1 MARNKDAFDGET
13 VETTERQESS
23 KVEKVEKEEFTTEE
37 IFRAGKF
44 TGVRMTHTASGVNIF
59 RELRRGQHVP
69 DREMKLALKKMLAK

>member
-1 MARNKDAFDGET
+1 MARNKDAFDGDT
-13 VETTERQESS
+13 VETTE
-23 KVEKVEKEEFTTEE
+23 KVESPKVEKEEFTTEE
-37 IFRAGKF
+37 IFKAGKF